1 MDQREML
8 GEYEGTSAVCVATE
22 AAFAKRKRDDLLLLL
37 LTFLLKFTTLA
48 FNAIYEMTLPVLAYN
63 NKYNSNTT
71 IYNNNNITTS
81 ISWAIVIPRDS
92 NFWPKLPAWLFCVW
106 AFMLNVYTFER
117 QSV

>member
-1 MDQREML
+1 MRGPQLYVWPLRLLLLSE
-8 GEYEGTSAVCVATE
+8 
-22 AAFAKRKRDDLLLLL
+22 RDDLLLLL

-106 AFMLNVYTFER
+106 AFMLNVYTFKR
-117 QSV
+117 QSE